1 MQFKKWPLVEF
12 ACTLPKNSTFRG
24 RKMTELQADKTFER
38 SGVSG
43 KLKIVLHDVS
53 GTLLRTL
60 GTIERR
66 GYDYRDVHCTQ
77 RVDGDFDLLVAIED
91 LGGPRN
97 LDTLCKQL
105 ERLYNVVS
113 AEKIGRRTR
122 AEWAK

>member
-1 MQFKKWPLVEF
+1 MG
-12 ACTLPKNSTFRG
+12 N
-24 RKMTELQADKTFER
+24 LQADKTFER
-38 SGVSG
+38 SGVNG

-77 RVDGDFDLLVAIED
+77 RVDGDFDLLVHIED
-91 LGGPRN
+91 IGGPRN
-97 LDTLCKQL
+97 LEILCKQL

-113 AEKIGRRTR
+113 AEKVGRRKH
-122 AEWAK
+122 AERRNG

>member
-1 MQFKKWPLVEF
+1 
-12 ACTLPKNSTFRG
+12 
-24 RKMTELQADKTFER
+24 MTQLQADKTFER
-38 SGVSG
+38 SGVAG
-43 KLKIVLHDVS
+43 KLKVVLHDVS

-77 RVDGDFDLLVAIED
+77 RVDGDFDLLVDIED
-91 LGGPRN
+91 IGGPRN
-97 LDTLCKQL
+97 LETLCKQL

-113 AEKIGRRTR
+113 AEKVGRRSR

>member
-1 MQFKKWPLVEF
+1 
-12 ACTLPKNSTFRG
+12 
-24 RKMTELQADKTFER
+24 MTELQRDKTFEP

-53 GTLLRTL
+53 GTLIRAL

-77 RVDGDFDLLVAIED
+77 RVDGDFDLLVHVED
-91 LGGPRN
+91 TGGPSD
-97 LDTLCKQL
+97 LDILCKQL

-113 AEKIGRRTR
+113 AERVGRRKH
-122 AEWAK
+122 AEHWQ

>member
-1 MQFKKWPLVEF
+1 MSQ
-12 ACTLPKNSTFRG
+12 
-24 RKMTELQADKTFER
+24 LQRDKTFAP

-53 GTLLRTL
+53 GTLIRAL

-77 RVDGDFDLLVAIED
+77 RVDGDFDLLVHVED
-91 LGGPRN
+91 TGGPSD
-97 LDTLCKQL
+97 LDILCKQL

-113 AEKIGRRTR
+113 AERVGRRKH
-122 AEWAK
+122 AEHWQ

>member
-1 MQFKKWPLVEF
+1 
-12 ACTLPKNSTFRG
+12 
-24 RKMTELQADKTFER
+24 MTTLQADKTFER
-38 SGVSG
+38 SGVAG

-77 RVDGDFDLLVAIED
+77 RVDGDFDLLVQIED

-113 AEKIGRRTR
+113 AEKVGRRSR